1 MVAEPGAPPVVAVVV
16 TCRPGT
22 WLEETLRSLA
32 AQDYSKLSVLV
43 VAVGDDDGAIANR
56 VAASLPE
63 AHLARAAAGTG
74 FAQAA
79 NQGVEMVEGAAHI
92 LVCHDDV
99 APAPGA
105 VRLLLEEAYRS
116 NAGLTSPK
124 FVLWDAPDRLL
135 AVGMGADRV
144 GVVNSLIEE
153 GELDQG
159 QHDVAREVFVAP
171 AGAVLVR
178 TDLWRALGGFNPGV
192 GEPGEDLDLSWRAH
206 VAGARVIV
214 APQARVRH
222 LEAEKKGLRTGPV
235 PTPERLR
242 AERERHRLR
251 TLWTCYG
258 FAALL
263 LIAPVSVLFALAEC
277 TWALVHRRPGR
288 HVLAPLAALLGSLR
302 RPGQLWQGRRRTQNL
317 RRAGDFHLWKLQ
329 SRGSARLRAMV
340 RLRLERGHEL
350 AWVATRASAA
360 PQDSAVAPAVTT
372 AVDPGFPPATSG
384 LLGAVPAG
392 PLSEGPLSEGLSS
405 EGLSSEG
412 LSSKGLSSKG
422 LSSEGLSS
430 EGLSS
435 PRGLSDGLSTPGPV
449 SNGLSNGA
457 SSVGP
462 HPVSSPAGPLANG
475 VSSAHP
481 YPATSPGRERPA
493 SAAVLAA
500 VARPGG
506 RLSWKTTAITCAVVL
521 VLLAI
526 GSRDVLT
533 QPLPLVGQLP
543 SLSEGVGGWWHSWW
557 NGAGPGGLSSS
568 AFAPPGLL
576 LMGVVGLI
584 ALGSANFAVHILVF
598 GPLLLGPWG
607 AYVQTRDFGSQRGRL
622 AATVLYAA
630 LPIPFNALAQGH
642 WAGLIAYAVS
652 PWLIGMLCRLGARA
666 PYPFVQWDRA
676 WPRLL
681 ALSAAAALAGSLAPA
696 VVLLVPVLGVSLL
709 VGSVLAG
716 RGNGG
721 LRYLVASLIGTV
733 VALVALAPWS
743 FAALGSWSSA
753 IGTPSGALHS
763 LGLSD
768 LLRLQTGPYGGGPLG
783 WAVVV
788 AAAIPLLIGRSWRL
802 ALAARLWVV
811 VVAFLGLAWAGSRG
825 WFPVPPL
832 ELLLAPAGAAMVLLV
847 AVGAASVEVDVP
859 GYRFGWRQA
868 VPAIGALAVVAAAL
882 PLFSWVGN
890 GQWGAPPSG
899 AESAFAFPTGSQA
912 GDYRAVWLGSAG
924 SLPLA
929 SEGSVDGVA
938 FATSLDGLPTAA
950 QLWAPAPSTL
960 SSLVAADLRWT
971 EQGETTA
978 LGRLLAPLAVRY
990 VVVPTGTGAVP
1001 ALDQL
1006 VTQLAQQVDLVP
1018 VGADPSYRVFENA
1031 AWAPLF
1037 SVLAP
1042 NVDLPAA
1049 GSPWA
1054 VASVLQ
1060 RVDLSADQPLAAT
1073 SSGGR
1078 PLAVPPVAPGDR
1090 SAATGPAPPVVV
1102 LGAVPEG
1109 TWQLR
1114 AGGREV
1120 ADQTMLG
1127 WASAWALPT
1136 GARTVTISRG
1146 SSLGQH
1152 LIDIVMLVV
1161 WALALWAAVSRL
1173 RARLGTQL
1181 TLVSL
1186 DAGAP
1191 GTGVAEIDWSRA
1203 LEGES
1208 LG

>member
-32 AQDYSKLSVLV
+32 AQDYPELSVLV

-56 VAASLPE
+56 VAANLPD

-99 APAPGA
+99 APVPSA

-178 TDLWRALGGFNPGV
+178 TDLWRALGGFNPGI
-192 GEPGEDLDLSWRAH
+192 GQPGEDLDLSWRAH

-222 LEAEKKGLRTGPV
+222 LQADKKGLRTGPA

-263 LIAPVSVLFALAEC
+263 LIAPVSVLFALTEC

-288 HVLAPLAALLGSLR
+288 HVLAPLAALFGSLR
-302 RPGQLWQGRRRTQNL
+302 RPRELWQGRRRTQNL

-329 SRGSARLRAMV
+329 TRGSARFRAMV

-350 AWVATRASAA
+350 AWVAARASAA
-360 PQDSAVAPAVTT
+360 PQDSAVGPAVTT
-372 AVDPGFPPATSG
+372 AVGPGFPPAAPAP
-384 LLGAVPAG
+384 LGAVPASPLSEG
-392 PLSEGPLSEGLSS
+392 PLSEGPLSEGPSS
-405 EGLSSEG
+405 EGLSTTGSE
-412 LSSKGLSSKG
+412 
-422 LSSEGLSS
+422 
-430 EGLSS
+430 
-435 PRGLSDGLSTPGPV
+435 
-449 SNGLSNGA
+449 SNGVPNGA
-457 SSVGP
+457 SSAGL
-462 HPVSSPAGPLANG
+462 HPVSSPAGPLSNG

-481 YPATSPGRERPA
+481 YPATSADGERRA

-500 VARPGG
+500 VRRPGSL
-506 RLSWKTTAITCAVVL
+506 LSWKTTAITCAVVV
-521 VLLAI
+521 VLLVI
-526 GSRDVLT
+526 GSRDVLS

-557 NGAGPGGLSSS
+557 NGAGAGGLSSS

-598 GPLLLGPWG
+598 APLLLGPWG
-607 AYVQTRDFGSQRGRL
+607 AYAQTRDFGSQRGRL
-622 AATVLYAA
+622 AATILYAA

-652 PWLIGMLCRLGARA
+652 PWVIGMLCRLGARA
-666 PYPFVQWDRA
+666 PYPFVPWDRA

-681 ALSAAAALAGSLAPA
+681 ALSAAVALAGSLAPA

-709 VGSVLAG
+709 VGSLLAG

-721 LRYLVASLIGTV
+721 FRYLVASLIGTV

-743 FAALGSWSSA
+743 FASLGSWSSA
-753 IGTPSGALHS
+753 IGTPSGALHA

-783 WAVVV
+783 WAVAV
-788 AAAIPLLIGRSWRL
+788 AAAIPLLIGRSWRQ
-802 ALAARLWVV
+802 AQAARLWVV

-847 AVGAASVEVDVP
+847 AVGATSVEVDVP

-912 GDYRAVWLGSAG
+912 GDYRALWLGSAS

-950 QLWAPAPSTL
+950 QLWAPAPSAL

-990 VVVPTGTGAVP
+990 VVVPTGAVP

-1042 NVDLPAA
+1042 NIDLPAA
-1049 GSPWA
+1049 GGPWA
-1054 VASVLQ
+1054 VASILQ
-1060 RVDLSADQPLAAT
+1060 RLDLSADQPLAAT

-1078 PLAVPPVAPGDR
+1078 PLAVPAAR

-1114 AGGREV
+1114 SGGREL
-1120 ADQTMLG
+1120 ADQTVLG

-1136 GARTVTISRG
+1136 GTRTVTISRE

-1152 LIDIVMLVV
+1152 VIDIVMLVV
-1161 WALALWAAVSRL
+1161 WALALWAAVLRL

-1186 DAGAP
+1186 DAGAA

>member
-1001 ALDQL
+1001 ALGQL

-1114 AGGREV
+1114 SGGREV

>member
-1 MVAEPGAPPVVAVVV
+1 
-16 TCRPGT
+16 
-22 WLEETLRSLA
+22 LA
-32 AQDYSKLSVLV
+32 AQDYAELSVLV
-43 VAVGDDDGAIANR
+43 VAVGDDDGSIANR
-56 VAASLPE
+56 VAAGLPE
-63 AHLARAAAGTG
+63 AHLVRVAAGTG

-79 NQGVEMVEGAAHI
+79 NQGVEMVEGAAHV

-99 APAPGA
+99 APVPSA

-124 FVLWDAPDRLL
+124 FVFWDSPDRLL

-178 TDLWRALGGFNPGV
+178 TDLWRALGGFDPGI

-222 LEAEKKGLRTGPV
+222 LEADKKGLRAGPL
-235 PTPERLR
+235 PAPERVR
-242 AERERHRLR
+242 ADRERHRLR

-258 FAALL
+258 LAALL
-263 LIAPVSVLFALAEC
+263 LVAPVAVLFALAEC
-277 TWALVHRRPGR
+277 AWALVHRRPGK
-288 HVLAPLAALLGSLR
+288 HVLAPLTALFGSLR
-302 RPGQLWQGRRRTQNL
+302 RPRELWQGRRRTQSL

-329 SRGSARLRAMV
+329 TRGSARLRAML

-350 AWVATRASAA
+350 AWVAARASAA
-360 PQDSAVAPAVTT
+360 PQDSPVAANEMT
-372 AVDPGFPPATSG
+372 AVGPG
-384 LLGAVPAG
+384 LLPGGAALAGAEPTNPASG
-392 PLSEGPLSEGLSS
+392 GLSPD
-405 EGLSSEG
+405 GQ
-412 LSSKGLSSKG
+412 
-422 LSSEGLSS
+422 
-430 EGLSS
+430 SS
-435 PRGLSDGLSTPGPV
+435 PGPVPDGLSAAGPV
-449 SNGLSNGA
+449 SNGVSPA
-457 SSVGP
+457 SP
-462 HPVSSPAGPLANG
+462 HPP
-475 VSSAHP
+475 
-481 YPATSPGRERPA
+481 TSPGRERLA
-493 SAAVLAA
+493 SAVVLAA
-500 VARPGG
+500 VRRPGA
-506 RLSWKTTAITCAVVL
+506 RLTWKTTALTFAVVV

-576 LMGVVGLI
+576 VMGVVGLI

-598 GPLLLGPWG
+598 APLLLGPLG
-607 AYVQTRDFGSQRGRL
+607 TYVQARDLGSRRGRL

-630 LPIPFNALAQGH
+630 LPVPFNALAQGH
-642 WAGLIAYAVS
+642 WAGVIAYAVS
-652 PWLIGMLCRLGARA
+652 PWLIGMLCRLGAKA
-666 PYPFVQWDRA
+666 PYPFVRWDRA

-681 ALSAAAALAGSLAPA
+681 ALGAAVALAGSLAPA
-696 VVLLVPVLGVSLL
+696 VVLVVPVLGASLL
-709 VGSVLAG
+709 VGSLLSG

-721 LRYLVASLIGTV
+721 FRYLVASLAGAL

-753 IGTPSGALHS
+753 IGTPSGALHP
-763 LGLSD
+763 LGLSG
-768 LLRLQTGPYGGGPLG
+768 LLRLQTGPYGGGPFG
-783 WAVVV
+783 WALVV

-832 ELLLAPAGAAMVLLV
+832 ELLVAPAGAAMVLLV

-868 VPAIGALAVVAAAL
+868 VPAVGALAVLAAAL

-890 GQWGAPPSG
+890 GQWGSAPSG

-912 GDYRAVWLGSAG
+912 GDYRALWLGSAG

-929 SEGSVDGVA
+929 SEGSVDGIG

-950 QLWAPAPSTL
+950 QLWAPAPSAL
-960 SSLVAADLRWT
+960 SSLVASDLRWT
-971 EQGETTA
+971 ADGETTA

-990 VVVPTGTGAVP
+990 VVVPTAPGAVP
-1001 ALDQL
+1001 ALGQL

-1018 VGADPSYRVFENA
+1018 VGTDPSYLVFENA

-1042 NVDLPAA
+1042 GVHLPAA
-1049 GSPWA
+1049 GAPWA
-1054 VASVLQ
+1054 EASSLQ
-1060 RVDLSADQPLAAT
+1060 RLDLSADQPLAAAV
-1073 SSGGR
+1073 SGAPPMAV
-1078 PLAVPPVAPGDR
+1078 PLAGQAR
-1090 SAATGPAPPVVV
+1090 AAASGQAPPVMV

-1114 AGGREV
+1114 TDGREV
-1120 ADQTMLG
+1120 AGQTVLG
-1127 WASAWALPT
+1127 WASAWALPA
-1136 GARTVTISRG
+1136 GARTVTITRD

-1152 LIDIVMLVV
+1152 LIDVVMLAV
-1161 WALALWAAVSRL
+1161 WAFALWAAVARL
-1173 RARLGTQL
+1173 RAKLEGQL
-1181 TLVSL
+1181 TQVSL
-1186 DAGAP
+1186 DAGAA

>member
-1 MVAEPGAPPVVAVVV
+1 
-16 TCRPGT
+16 
-22 WLEETLRSLA
+22 
-32 AQDYSKLSVLV
+32 
-43 VAVGDDDGAIANR
+43 
-56 VAASLPE
+56 
-63 AHLARAAAGTG
+63 
-74 FAQAA
+74 
-79 NQGVEMVEGAAHI
+79 
-92 LVCHDDV
+92 
-99 APAPGA
+99 
-105 VRLLLEEAYRS
+105 
-116 NAGLTSPK
+116 
-124 FVLWDAPDRLL
+124 
-135 AVGMGADRV
+135 
-144 GVVNSLIEE
+144 
-153 GELDQG
+153 
-159 QHDVAREVFVAP
+159 
-171 AGAVLVR
+171 
-178 TDLWRALGGFNPGV
+178 
-192 GEPGEDLDLSWRAH
+192 
-206 VAGARVIV
+206 
-214 APQARVRH
+214 
-222 LEAEKKGLRTGPV
+222 
-235 PTPERLR
+235 
-242 AERERHRLR
+242 
-251 TLWTCYG
+251 
-258 FAALL
+258 
-263 LIAPVSVLFALAEC
+263 
-277 TWALVHRRPGR
+277 
-288 HVLAPLAALLGSLR
+288 
-302 RPGQLWQGRRRTQNL
+302 
-317 RRAGDFHLWKLQ
+317 
-329 SRGSARLRAMV
+329 
-340 RLRLERGHEL
+340 
-350 AWVATRASAA
+350 
-360 PQDSAVAPAVTT
+360 
-372 AVDPGFPPATSG
+372 
-384 LLGAVPAG
+384 
-392 PLSEGPLSEGLSS
+392 
-405 EGLSSEG
+405 
-412 LSSKGLSSKG
+412 
-422 LSSEGLSS
+422 
-430 EGLSS
+430 
-435 PRGLSDGLSTPGPV
+435 V
-449 SNGLSNGA
+449 SNGVPNGA
-457 SSVGP
+457 SSAGL
-462 HPVSSPAGPLANG
+462 HPVSSPAGPLSNG

-481 YPATSPGRERPA
+481 YPATSADGERRA

-500 VARPGG
+500 VRRPGSL
-506 RLSWKTTAITCAVVL
+506 LSWKTTAITCAVVV
-521 VLLAI
+521 VLLVI
-526 GSRDVLT
+526 GSRDVLS

-557 NGAGPGGLSSS
+557 NGAGAGGLSSS

-598 GPLLLGPWG
+598 APLLLGPWG
-607 AYVQTRDFGSQRGRL
+607 AYAQTRDFGSQRGRL
-622 AATVLYAA
+622 AATILYAA

-652 PWLIGMLCRLGARA
+652 PWVIGMLCRLGARA
-666 PYPFVQWDRA
+666 PYPFVPWDRA

-681 ALSAAAALAGSLAPA
+681 ALSAAVALAGSLAPA

-709 VGSVLAG
+709 VGSLLAG

-721 LRYLVASLIGTV
+721 FRYLVASLIGTV

-743 FAALGSWSSA
+743 FASLGSWSSA
-753 IGTPSGALHS
+753 IGTPSGALHA

-783 WAVVV
+783 WAVAV

-847 AVGAASVEVDVP
+847 AVGATSVEVDVP

-912 GDYRAVWLGSAG
+912 GDYRALWLGSAS

-950 QLWAPAPSTL
+950 QLWAPAPSAL

-990 VVVPTGTGAVP
+990 VVVPTGAVP

-1042 NVDLPAA
+1042 NIDLPAA
-1049 GSPWA
+1049 GGPWA
-1054 VASVLQ
+1054 VASILQ
-1060 RVDLSADQPLAAT
+1060 RLDLSADQPLAAT

-1078 PLAVPPVAPGDR
+1078 PLAVPAAR

-1114 AGGREV
+1114 SGGREL
-1120 ADQTMLG
+1120 ADQTVLG

-1136 GARTVTISRG
+1136 GTRTVTISRE

-1152 LIDIVMLVV
+1152 VIDIVMLVV
-1161 WALALWAAVSRL
+1161 WALALWAAVLRL

-1186 DAGAP
+1186 DAGAA

>member
-32 AQDYSKLSVLV
+32 AQDYPELSVLV

-56 VAASLPE
+56 VAANLPD

-99 APAPGA
+99 APVPSA

-178 TDLWRALGGFNPGV
+178 TDLWRALGGFNPGI
-192 GEPGEDLDLSWRAH
+192 GQPGEDLDLSWRAH

-222 LEAEKKGLRTGPV
+222 LQADKKGLRTGPA

-263 LIAPVSVLFALAEC
+263 LIAPVSVLFALTEC

-288 HVLAPLAALLGSLR
+288 HVLAPLAALFGSLR
-302 RPGQLWQGRRRTQNL
+302 RPRELWQGRRRTQNL

-329 SRGSARLRAMV
+329 TRGSARFRAMV

-350 AWVATRASAA
+350 AWVAARASAA
-360 PQDSAVAPAVTT
+360 PQDSAVGPAVTT
-372 AVDPGFPPATSG
+372 AVGPGFPPAAPAP
-384 LLGAVPAG
+384 LGAVPASPLSEG
-392 PLSEGPLSEGLSS
+392 PLSEGPLSEGPSS
-405 EGLSSEG
+405 EGLSTTGS
-412 LSSKGLSSKG
+412 
-422 LSSEGLSS
+422 
-430 EGLSS
+430 
-435 PRGLSDGLSTPGPV
+435 V
-449 SNGLSNGA
+449 SNGVPNGA
-457 SSVGP
+457 SSAGL
-462 HPVSSPAGPLANG
+462 HPVSSPAGPLSNG

-481 YPATSPGRERPA
+481 YPATSADGERRA

-500 VARPGG
+500 VRRPGSL
-506 RLSWKTTAITCAVVL
+506 LSWKTTAITCAVVV
-521 VLLAI
+521 VLLVI
-526 GSRDVLT
+526 GSRDVLS

-557 NGAGPGGLSSS
+557 NGAGAGGLSSS

-598 GPLLLGPWG
+598 APLLLGPWG
-607 AYVQTRDFGSQRGRL
+607 AYAQTRDFGSQRGRL
-622 AATVLYAA
+622 AATILYAA

-652 PWLIGMLCRLGARA
+652 PWVIGMLCRLGARA
-666 PYPFVQWDRA
+666 PYPFVPWDRA

-681 ALSAAAALAGSLAPA
+681 ALSAAVALAGSLAPA

-709 VGSVLAG
+709 VGSLLAG

-721 LRYLVASLIGTV
+721 FRYLVASLIGTV

-743 FAALGSWSSA
+743 FASLGSWSSA
-753 IGTPSGALHS
+753 IGTPSGALHA

-783 WAVVV
+783 WAVAV

-847 AVGAASVEVDVP
+847 AVGATSVEVDVP

-912 GDYRAVWLGSAG
+912 GDYRALWLGSAS

-950 QLWAPAPSTL
+950 QLWAPAPSAL

-990 VVVPTGTGAVP
+990 VVVPTGAVP

-1042 NVDLPAA
+1042 NIDLPAA
-1049 GSPWA
+1049 GGPWA
-1054 VASVLQ
+1054 VASILQ
-1060 RVDLSADQPLAAT
+1060 RLDLSADQPLAAT

-1078 PLAVPPVAPGDR
+1078 PLAVPAAR

-1114 AGGREV
+1114 SGGREL
-1120 ADQTMLG
+1120 ADQTVLG

-1136 GARTVTISRG
+1136 GTRTVTISRE

-1152 LIDIVMLVV
+1152 VIDIVMLVV
-1161 WALALWAAVSRL
+1161 WALALWAAVLRL

-1186 DAGAP
+1186 DAGAA

>member
-1 MVAEPGAPPVVAVVV
+1 
-16 TCRPGT
+16 
-22 WLEETLRSLA
+22 
-32 AQDYSKLSVLV
+32 
-43 VAVGDDDGAIANR
+43 
-56 VAASLPE
+56 
-63 AHLARAAAGTG
+63 
-74 FAQAA
+74 
-79 NQGVEMVEGAAHI
+79 
-92 LVCHDDV
+92 
-99 APAPGA
+99 
-105 VRLLLEEAYRS
+105 
-116 NAGLTSPK
+116 
-124 FVLWDAPDRLL
+124 
-135 AVGMGADRV
+135 
-144 GVVNSLIEE
+144 
-153 GELDQG
+153 
-159 QHDVAREVFVAP
+159 
-171 AGAVLVR
+171 
-178 TDLWRALGGFNPGV
+178 
-192 GEPGEDLDLSWRAH
+192 
-206 VAGARVIV
+206 
-214 APQARVRH
+214 
-222 LEAEKKGLRTGPV
+222 
-235 PTPERLR
+235 
-242 AERERHRLR
+242 
-251 TLWTCYG
+251 
-258 FAALL
+258 
-263 LIAPVSVLFALAEC
+263 
-277 TWALVHRRPGR
+277 
-288 HVLAPLAALLGSLR
+288 
-302 RPGQLWQGRRRTQNL
+302 
-317 RRAGDFHLWKLQ
+317 
-329 SRGSARLRAMV
+329 
-340 RLRLERGHEL
+340 
-350 AWVATRASAA
+350 
-360 PQDSAVAPAVTT
+360 
-372 AVDPGFPPATSG
+372 
-384 LLGAVPAG
+384 
-392 PLSEGPLSEGLSS
+392 
-405 EGLSSEG
+405 
-412 LSSKGLSSKG
+412 
-422 LSSEGLSS
+422 
-430 EGLSS
+430 
-435 PRGLSDGLSTPGPV
+435 V
-449 SNGLSNGA
+449 SNGVSNGA
-457 SSVGP
+457 LSVGP

-533 QPLPLVGQLP
+533 QPLPLVGQSP

-568 AFAPPGLL
+568 TFAPPGLL

-681 ALSAAAALAGSLAPA
+681 ALSAAVALAGSLAPA

-868 VPAIGALAVVAAAL
+868 VPGIGALAVVAAAL

-912 GDYRAVWLGSAG
+912 GDYRALWLGSAG

-1120 ADQTMLG
+1120 ADQTVLG

>member
-1 MVAEPGAPPVVAVVV
+1 MVAEPGAPPVVAVGV

-32 AQDYSKLSVLV
+32 AQDYPELSVLV

-56 VAASLPE
+56 VAANLPD

-99 APAPGA
+99 APVPSA

-178 TDLWRALGGFNPGV
+178 TDLWRALGGFNPGI
-192 GEPGEDLDLSWRAH
+192 GQPGEDLDLSWRAH

-222 LEAEKKGLRTGPV
+222 LQADKKGLRTGPA

-263 LIAPVSVLFALAEC
+263 LIAPVSVLFALTEC

-288 HVLAPLAALLGSLR
+288 HVLAPLAALFGSLR
-302 RPGQLWQGRRRTQNL
+302 RPRELWQGRRRTQNL

-329 SRGSARLRAMV
+329 TRGSARFRAMV

-350 AWVATRASAA
+350 AWVAARASAA
-360 PQDSAVAPAVTT
+360 PQDSAVGPAVTT
-372 AVDPGFPPATSG
+372 AVGPGFPPAAPAP
-384 LLGAVPAG
+384 LGAVPASPLSEG
-392 PLSEGPLSEGLSS
+392 PLSEGPLSEGPSS
-405 EGLSSEG
+405 EGLSTTGS
-412 LSSKGLSSKG
+412 
-422 LSSEGLSS
+422 
-430 EGLSS
+430 
-435 PRGLSDGLSTPGPV
+435 V
-449 SNGLSNGA
+449 SNGVPNGA
-457 SSVGP
+457 SSAGL
-462 HPVSSPAGPLANG
+462 HPVSSPAGPLSNG

-481 YPATSPGRERPA
+481 YPATSADGERRA

-500 VARPGG
+500 VRRPGSL
-506 RLSWKTTAITCAVVL
+506 LSWKTTAITCAVVV
-521 VLLAI
+521 VLLVI
-526 GSRDVLT
+526 GSRDVLS

-557 NGAGPGGLSSS
+557 NGAGAGGLSSS

-598 GPLLLGPWG
+598 APLLLGPWG
-607 AYVQTRDFGSQRGRL
+607 AYAQTRDFGSQRGRL
-622 AATVLYAA
+622 AATILYAA

-652 PWLIGMLCRLGARA
+652 PWVIGMLCRLGARA
-666 PYPFVQWDRA
+666 PYPFVPWDRA

-681 ALSAAAALAGSLAPA
+681 ALSAAVALAGSLAPA
-696 VVLLVPVLGVSLL
+696 VAFLAPALGESLL
-709 VGSVLAG
+709 VGSLLAG

-721 LRYLVASLIGTV
+721 FRYLVASLIGTV

-743 FAALGSWSSA
+743 FASLGSWSSA
-753 IGTPSGALHS
+753 IGTPSGALHA

-783 WAVVV
+783 WAVAV

-847 AVGAASVEVDVP
+847 AVGATSVEVDVP

-912 GDYRAVWLGSAG
+912 GDYRALWLGSAS

-950 QLWAPAPSTL
+950 QLWAPAPSAL

-990 VVVPTGTGAVP
+990 VVVPTGAVP

-1042 NVDLPAA
+1042 NIDLPAA
-1049 GSPWA
+1049 GGPWA
-1054 VASVLQ
+1054 VASILQ
-1060 RVDLSADQPLAAT
+1060 RLDLSADQPLAAT

-1078 PLAVPPVAPGDR
+1078 PLAVPAAR

-1114 AGGREV
+1114 SGGREL
-1120 ADQTMLG
+1120 ADQTVLG

-1136 GARTVTISRG
+1136 GTRTVTISRE

-1152 LIDIVMLVV
+1152 VIDIVMLVV
-1161 WALALWAAVSRL
+1161 WALALWAAVLRL

-1186 DAGAP
+1186 DAGAA

>member
-32 AQDYSKLSVLV
+32 AQDYSELSVLV

-912 GDYRAVWLGSAG
+912 GDYRALWLGSAG

>member
-22 WLEETLRSLA
+22 WLEETLRSLG
-32 AQDYSKLSVLV
+32 AQDYSELSVLV
-43 VAVGDDDGAIANR
+43 VAVGDDDGTIAHR
-56 VAASLPE
+56 VAAILPE
-63 AHLARAAAGTG
+63 AHLARAPAGTG

-99 APAPGA
+99 APVPGA
-105 VRLLLEEAYRS
+105 ARLLLEEAYRS

-178 TDLWRALGGFNPGV
+178 TDLWRALGGFNPGI

-214 APQARVRH
+214 APQARFRH
-222 LEAEKKGLRTGPV
+222 LEADKKGLRAGPV

-242 AERERHRLR
+242 AARERHRLR

-263 LIAPVSVLFALAEC
+263 LIAPVSVLFTLAEC
-277 TWALVHRRPGR
+277 AWALVHRRPGR
-288 HVLAPLAALLGSLR
+288 HVLAPLAALFGSLR
-302 RPGQLWQGRRRTQNL
+302 HPGQLWRWRRRTQSL

-329 SRGSARLRAMV
+329 SRGSARFRAMV

-350 AWVATRASAA
+350 AWVATRAAAA
-360 PQDSAVAPAVTT
+360 PEDSAVAT
-372 AVDPGFPPATSG
+372 ALDPGVPPATAG
-384 LLGAVPAG
+384 PGATVPAN
-392 PLSEGPLSEGLSS
+392 PSPEGL
-405 EGLSSEG
+405 
-412 LSSKGLSSKG
+412 
-422 LSSEGLSS
+422 
-430 EGLSS
+430 
-435 PRGLSDGLSTPGPV
+435 PDGLSPPGPV
-449 SNGLSNGA
+449 SNGVSNGA
-457 SSVGP
+457 SSAGP
-462 HPVSSPAGPLANG
+462 HPVSPPAGVPGNG
-475 VSSAHP
+475 VPSAGP
-481 YPATSPGRERPA
+481 FPAPSPGRPRPA

-500 VARPGG
+500 VRRPGG
-506 RLSWKTTAITCAVVL
+506 RVSWKTTAVTCAVVV

-526 GSRDVLT
+526 GSRNVLT
-533 QPLPLVGQLP
+533 QPLALVGQLP

-584 ALGSANFAVHILVF
+584 GLGSANFAVHVLVF

-607 AYVQTRDFGSQRGRL
+607 AYVQTRELGSQRGRL
-622 AATVLYAA
+622 AAAVLYAA
-630 LPIPFNALAQGH
+630 LPVPFNALAQGH
-642 WAGLIAYAVS
+642 WAGLVAYAVS
-652 PWLIGMLCRLGARA
+652 PWIIGMLCRLGARA
-666 PYPFVQWDRA
+666 PYPLVQWGRA

-681 ALSAAAALAGSLAPA
+681 ALSAAVALAGSLAPA
-696 VVLLVPVLGVSLL
+696 VLLLVPVLGVSLL

-721 LRYLVASLIGTV
+721 TRYLVASLIGTV

-743 FAALGSWSSA
+743 FAALVSWSSA
-753 IGTPSGALHS
+753 IGTPSGALHA

-811 VVAFLGLAWAGSRG
+811 VVAFLGLAWGGSRG

-832 ELLLAPAGAAMVLLV
+832 ELLLAPAGAAIVLLV
-847 AVGAASVEVDVP
+847 AVGVASVEVDMP

-868 VPAIGALAVVAAAL
+868 VPAIGALAVVAAGL

-899 AESAFAFPTGSQA
+899 AESAFAFPAGSQA
-912 GDYRAVWLGSAG
+912 GDYRALWLGSAG

-960 SSLVAADLRWT
+960 SSVVAADLRWT
-971 EQGETTA
+971 EQGETTG

-990 VVVPTGTGAVP
+990 VVVPTGTQAVP
-1001 ALDQL
+1001 ALAQL
-1006 VTQLAQQVDLVP
+1006 VTELAQQVDLVP
-1018 VGADPSYRVFENA
+1018 VGADPSYLVFQNA

-1042 NVDLPAA
+1042 STALPGS

-1060 RVDLSADQPLAAT
+1060 RVDLSADPPLAAT
-1073 SSGGR
+1073 SSGGQ
-1078 PLAVPPVAPGDR
+1078 PLAVPRVAPGPDR
-1090 SAATGPAPPVVV
+1090 RPQAPPV
-1102 LGAVPEG
+1102 P
-1109 TWQLR
+1109 W
-1114 AGGREV
+1114 
-1120 ADQTMLG
+1120 
-1127 WASAWALPT
+1127 
-1136 GARTVTISRG
+1136 
-1146 SSLGQH
+1146 
-1152 LIDIVMLVV
+1152 
-1161 WALALWAAVSRL
+1161 
-1173 RARLGTQL
+1173 
-1181 TLVSL
+1181 
-1186 DAGAP
+1186 
-1191 GTGVAEIDWSRA
+1191 
-1203 LEGES
+1203 
-1208 LG
+1208 

>member
-32 AQDYSKLSVLV
+32 AQDYSELSVLV

-392 PLSEGPLSEGLSS
+392 PLSEGLSSEGLSS

-422 LSSEGLSS
+422 LSS
-430 EGLSS
+430 

-449 SNGLSNGA
+449 SNGVSNGA
-457 SSVGP
+457 LSVGP

-533 QPLPLVGQLP
+533 QPLPLVGQSP

-568 AFAPPGLL
+568 TFAPPGLL

-912 GDYRAVWLGSAG
+912 GDYRALWLGSAG

-1078 PLAVPPVAPGDR
+1078 PLAVPSVAPGDR

-1120 ADQTMLG
+1120 ADQTVLG